1 MDRKIEL
8 TPEELEE
15 LKDDIK
21 FREKVMLQL
30 KQLNGIPQKVI
41 RLETEMKIYAWL
53 IGIITIGILGLAVR
67 VLAR

>member
-8 TPEELEE
+8 TSEELED

-21 FREKVMLQL
+21 FREKVILQL

-53 IGIITIGILGLAVR
+53 IGVITIGILGLAVR

>member
-1 MDRKIEL
+1 VDRKIEL